1 MGEAVGQSLPL
12 AIGVALS
19 PIPIIAVVL
28 MLTTPRARANGP
40 AFVLGWLL
48 GLGVVGAV
56 VLALAGPGGA
66 SDQGQPATWV
76 SWLKLL
82 LGLLLLLVAA
92 RQFRGRPHQGEEA
105 PLPKWMGAIDRF
117 TPPQALG
124 GGAALAGAN
133 PKNLLLA
140 IGGAAAIAQTGI
152 TGGQQ
157 AVAYTVFAIV
167 GTLGV
172 GAPVVLYFATGKRS
186 AELLGRLKDWM
197 AHNNAVIMAVLCLV
211 IGVKLIGDALGGL
224 TAGG

>member
-1 MGEAVGQSLPL
+1 MGQAIGQSLPL
-12 AIGVALS
+12 AVGVALS
-19 PIPIIAVVL
+19 PVPIIVVVL
-28 MLTTPRARANGP
+28 MLTTPRAQTNGP

-56 VLALAGPGGA
+56 VLARAGPGGA
-66 SDQGQPATWV
+66 SENGQPAAWV

-82 LGLLLLLVAA
+82 LGVLLLLVAV
-92 RQFRGRPHQGEEA
+92 RQFRGRPHQGEQA
-105 PLPKWMGAIDRF
+105 PLPKWMGTIDRF

-140 IGGAAAIAQTGI
+140 VGAAAAIAQTGI
-152 TGGQQ
+152 PGGQQ
-157 AVAYTVFAIV
+157 AVAYAVFAVV

-172 GAPVVLYFATGKRS
+172 GTPVGIYFAMGKRS

-197 AHNNAVIMAVLCLV
+197 GQHNAVIMAVLCLV
-211 IGVKLIGDALGGL
+211 IGVKLLGDALTGL
-224 TAGG
+224 SA

>member
-1 MGEAVGQSLPL
+1 MGEAIGQSLPL

-28 MLTTPRARANGP
+28 MLTTPRARTNGP

-66 SDQGQPATWV
+66 SEEGQPATWV
-76 SWLKLL
+76 SWLKLV
-82 LGLLLLLVAA
+82 LGLGLLLVAA
-92 RQFRGRPHQGEEA
+92 RQFRGRPHQGEQT
-105 PLPKWMGAIDRF
+105 PLPKWMGAMDQF
-117 TPPQALG
+117 TPVQALG
-124 GGAALAGAN
+124 GGAVLAGAN

-140 IGGAAAIAQTGI
+140 VAAAAAIAQTGI
-152 TGGQQ
+152 PGGQQ
-157 AVAYTVFAIV
+157 AVAYAVFAVI

-172 GAPVVLYFATGKRS
+172 GAPVGIYLAMGERS

-197 AHNNAVIMAVLCLV
+197 GHHNAVIMAVLCLV
-211 IGVKLIGDALGGL
+211 IGVKLLGDGLGGL
-224 TAGG
+224 A

>member
-1 MGEAVGQSLPL
+1 MGEAIGQSLPL

-19 PIPIIAVVL
+19 PVPIIAVVL

-40 AFVLGWLL
+40 AFVLGWLV
-48 GLGVVGAV
+48 GLGIVGAI

-66 SDQGQPATWV
+66 SEEGQPAAWV

-82 LGLLLLLVAA
+82 LGLLLVLVAA
-92 RQFRGRPHQGEEA
+92 RQFRGRPRGDEEA
-105 PLPKWMGAIDRF
+105 PLPRWMGAIDRF

-140 IGGAAAIAQTGI
+140 VAAAAAIAQTGI
-152 TGGQQ
+152 AGGSQ
-157 AVAYTVFAIV
+157 AVAYAVFAVV

-172 GAPVVLYFATGKRS
+172 GAPVVVYFAMGERS

-211 IGVKLIGDALGGL
+211 IGGKLIGDALGGL
-224 TAGG
+224 V

>member
-1 MGEAVGQSLPL
+1 MGEAIGQSLPL

-19 PIPIIAVVL
+19 PVPIIAVVL

-40 AFVLGWLL
+40 AFVLGWLV
-48 GLGVVGAV
+48 GLGVVGAI

-66 SDQGQPATWV
+66 SEQGQPATWV

-82 LGLLLLLVAA
+82 LGLGLLLVAV
-92 RQFRGRPHQGEEA
+92 RQFRSRPHQGEEA
-105 PLPKWMGAIDRF
+105 SLPKWMGAIDRF
-117 TPPQALG
+117 APGQALG
-124 GGAALAGAN
+124 GGAALAAAN

-140 IGGAAAIAQTGI
+140 VGAAAAIAQLGI
-152 TGGQQ
+152 PGGQQ
-157 AVAYTVFAIV
+157 AVAYAVFAVI

-172 GAPVVLYFATGKRS
+172 GAPVVLYFATGTRS

-211 IGVKLIGDALGGL
+211 IGVKLVGDALSGL
-224 TAGG
+224 T

>member
-1 MGEAVGQSLPL
+1 MGQAIGQSLPL
-12 AIGVALS
+12 AVGVALS
-19 PIPIIAVVL
+19 PVPIIVVVL
-28 MLTTPRARANGP
+28 MLTTPRAQTNGP

-66 SDQGQPATWV
+66 SENGQPAAWV

-82 LGLLLLLVAA
+82 LGVLLLLVAV
-92 RQFRGRPHQGEEA
+92 RQFRGRPHQGEQA
-105 PLPKWMGAIDRF
+105 PLPKWMGTIDRF

-140 IGGAAAIAQTGI
+140 VGAAAAIAQTGI
-152 TGGQQ
+152 PGGQQ
-157 AVAYTVFAIV
+157 AVAYAVFAVV

-172 GAPVVLYFATGKRS
+172 GTPVGIYFAMGKRS

-197 AHNNAVIMAVLCLV
+197 GQHNAVIMAVLCLV
-211 IGVKLIGDALGGL
+211 IGVKLLGDALTGL
-224 TAGG
+224 SA

>member
-1 MGEAVGQSLPL
+1 
-12 AIGVALS
+12 
-19 PIPIIAVVL
+19 
-28 MLTTPRARANGP
+28 MLTTPRARTNGP

-66 SDQGQPATWV
+66 SENGQPATWV

-82 LGLLLLLVAA
+82 LGVLLLLVAA

-124 GGAALAGAN
+124 GGAVLAGAN

-140 IGGAAAIAQTGI
+140 VGGAAAIAQTGI
-152 TGGQQ
+152 PGGQQ
-157 AVAYTVFAIV
+157 AIAYAVFAVV

-172 GAPVVLYFATGKRS
+172 GAPVGIYLGMGKRS

-197 AHNNAVIMAVLCLV
+197 GQHNAVIMAVLCLV
-211 IGVKLIGDALGGL
+211 IGVKLLGDAISGL
-224 TAGG
+224 SA

>member
-1 MGEAVGQSLPL
+1 V
-12 AIGVALS
+12 
-19 PIPIIAVVL
+19 VVL
-28 MLTTPRARANGP
+28 MLTTPRARTNGP

-48 GLGVVGAV
+48 GLGVVGEV

-66 SDQGQPATWV
+66 SENGQPATWV

-82 LGLLLLLVAA
+82 LGVLLLLVAA

-124 GGAALAGAN
+124 GGAVLAGAN

-140 IGGAAAIAQTGI
+140 VGGAAAIAQTGI
-152 TGGQQ
+152 PGGQQ
-157 AVAYTVFAIV
+157 AIAYAVFAVV

-172 GAPVVLYFATGKRS
+172 GAPVGIYLGMGKRS

-197 AHNNAVIMAVLCLV
+197 GQHNAVIMAVLCLV
-211 IGVKLIGDALGGL
+211 IGVKLLGDAISGL
-224 TAGG
+224 SA